1 MKIKAIITLLLC
13 VIIGAVTFSIYKT
26 KLGENSMAEVAEVEI
41 SSDTLY
47 STLINEINESP
58 ELEDTREREKGLH
71 ELANA
76 MTMSQEDEEKQRFL
90 LQAPNVLQETYK
102 QKADFIERWKA
113 GMVTEAPEAEKVAAL
128 ALREMKQLALATELD
143 FNLKVHFTPQE
154 TLDGLTQAQA
164 NLEAQEAA
172 LRALATSFQEMQQDN
187 PEDPALVGLRE
198 EVLQAQISF
207 VNQGAFY
214 MEQVQK
220 LEQSR
225 IREWHE
231 KVLERGEDE
240 TNINVV
246 IQACEERIASRRM
259 H

>member
-90 LQAPNVLQETYK
+90 LQAPN
-102 QKADFIERWKA
+102 
-113 GMVTEAPEAEKVAAL
+113 
-128 ALREMKQLALATELD
+128 
-143 FNLKVHFTPQE
+143 
-154 TLDGLTQAQA
+154 
-164 NLEAQEAA
+164 
-172 LRALATSFQEMQQDN
+172 S
-187 PEDPALVGLRE
+187 
-198 EVLQAQISF
+198 
-207 VNQGAFY
+207 
-214 MEQVQK
+214 
-220 LEQSR
+220 
-225 IREWHE
+225 
-231 KVLERGEDE
+231 
-240 TNINVV
+240 
-246 IQACEERIASRRM
+246 
-259 H
+259 